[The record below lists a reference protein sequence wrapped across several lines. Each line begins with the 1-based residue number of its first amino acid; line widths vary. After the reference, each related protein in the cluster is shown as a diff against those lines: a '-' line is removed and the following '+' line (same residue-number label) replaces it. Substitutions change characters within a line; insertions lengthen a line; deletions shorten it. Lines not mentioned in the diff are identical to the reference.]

1 MAEYHL
7 ITSEYPPQPGGVS
20 DYTQLVASSL
30 AAAGDAGHVW
40 CPPSDGESPVAP
52 GLVVHRE
59 LGRLTPPD
67 LRRVGRMLNQFC
79 APRRLLVQWVPHG
92 YGYHSLNLSF
102 CLWLWRRATVN
113 GDRVEIMV
121 HEPYLAFGGGSWK
134 QNAAALV
141 HRIMTTIL
149 SNAAYRV
156 WVSIPAWEACWQ
168 PYVLGRRTLF
178 TWLPVPSTVPVIDDP
193 VAAAM
198 IRARYGP
205 PGGFLLG
212 HFGTYGRHIAELL
225 MASLPKLLQGGF
237 HQAALL
243 LGRGSEALREKL
255 IDRHPDLARQVH
267 ATGPLTASD
276 ISRHLSACDVMVQPY
291 PDGVSSR
298 RTSLMVGLCHGL
310 PIVTTLGHLTE
321 PFWAESG
328 AVALAPVG
336 DVGAMLAAKE
346 RLLANLAERNRMS
359 AAAKVLYQERFDVRH
374 TITALRE
381 AGT

>member
-1 MAEYHL
+1 MAEWHL

-20 DYTQLVASSL
+20 DYTHLVASGL
-30 AAAGDAGHVW
+30 GAAGDPVHVW
-40 CPPSDGESPVAP
+40 CPPSEGEAPESPRVA
-52 GLVVHRE
+52 VHRE
-59 LGRLTPPD
+59 MGTFALPD
-67 LRRVGRMLNQFC
+67 LCRVGRLFDQFSP
-79 APRRLLVQWVPHG
+79 PRRLLVQWVPHG
-92 YGYHSLNLSF
+92 FGYHSLNLSF
-102 CLWLWRRATVN
+102 CLWLWRRATV
-113 GDRVEIMV
+113 DRDRLEIMV
-121 HEPYLAFGGGSWK
+121 HEPYLAFAEGSWK
-134 QNAAALV
+134 QNAAAVV
-141 HRIMTTIL
+141 HRIMTTVLL
-149 SNAAYRV
+149 SAARRV
-156 WVSIPAWEACWQ
+156 WVSIPAWEASWQ
-168 PYVLGRRTLF
+168 PYVLGRRIPF
-178 TWLPVPSTVPVIDDP
+178 TWLPVASTVPLIDDP
-193 VAAAM
+193 ANVAV
-198 IRARYGP
+198 IRARYAP

-298 RTSLMVGLCHGL
+298 RTSLMGGLSHGL

-321 PFWAESG
+321 PFWARSG

-336 DVGAMLAAKE
+336 DIAAIRGATE
-346 RLLANLAERNRMS
+346 QLLASLIARNRMGD
-359 AAAKVLYQERFDVRH
+359 AAKALYRDRFDVKH
-374 TITALRE
+374 TIKALRE
-381 AGT
+381 AGV